1 MAGIDFSEPGKMMD
15 IKENPGLHKHVRPS
29 VETSSGTKG
38 SATRPSAAY
47 LNLWNRPASEKMFT
61 LLDNNAALFSISDLY
76 GVSTLHGGGIVVGKK
91 QDLVRQHYSF
101 CDAEFCM
108 EISNWPFVS
117 CVNVGRGIR
126 GKATTSTK
134 CFDQSEINK
143 QPDEKEHA
151 SSVIQDSCAGAFT
164 GFHNNDRD
172 FLPSVYGE
180 IQANVVSEGKQLLHE
195 NAFENARPYTVTW
208 LEVR

>member
-1 MAGIDFSEPGKMMD
+1 M
-15 IKENPGLHKHVRPS
+15 
-29 VETSSGTKG
+29 SSI
-38 SATRPSAAY
+38 RIQY
-47 LNLWNRPASEKMFT
+47 
-61 LLDNNAALFSISDLY
+61 AALLLVAF
-76 GVSTLHGGGIVVGKK
+76 VVHGGGIVVGKK

-143 QPDEKEHA
+143 
-151 SSVIQDSCAGAFT
+151 
-164 GFHNNDRD
+164 
-172 FLPSVYGE
+172 
-180 IQANVVSEGKQLLHE
+180 
-195 NAFENARPYTVTW
+195 
-208 LEVR
+208 